1 MYIVLVYDVSQE
13 DNGARR
19 WARIFKLCKKYL
31 THIQNSVFEGE
42 LSKGQLAQLQKE
54 LKEYIDK
61 ELDSVIIFK
70 SRQEKWLDKEFWGRK
85 YHITSIINRMSYSDR
100 LRNTRCRQS
109 LNIQDNYKND
119 SYLER

>member
-13 DNGARR
+13 EDGARR
-19 WARIFKLCKKYL
+19 WSRIFKICKKYL

-85 YHITSIINRMSYSDR
+85 DDLTSFI
-100 LRNTRCRQS
+100 L
-109 LNIQDNYKND
+109 
-119 SYLER
+119 

>member
-13 DNGARR
+13 ENGARR
-19 WARIFKLCKKYL
+19 WSRIFKICKKYL

-42 LSKGQLAQLQKE
+42 LSKGQLEKE

-85 YHITSIINRMSYSDR
+85 DDLTSFI
-100 LRNTRCRQS
+100 L
-109 LNIQDNYKND
+109 
-119 SYLER
+119 